1 MPLLVHTLRRAVL
14 PGRSTG
20 AHGGL
25 PGRQVWDKDFNKADD
40 PIARATVTLGE
51 GLEGTMS
58 LPVPGV
64 EGNDDVQQVSCSTAN
79 YPLATCH
86 LLLATCYLLMLLATY
101 C

>member
-1 MPLLVHTLRRAVL
+1 M
-14 PGRSTG
+14 
-20 AHGGL
+20 
-25 PGRQVWDKDFNKADD
+25 WDKDFNKADD

-79 YPLATCH
+79 YLLATCH
-86 LLLATCYLLMLLATY
+86 SLRTCYLLLATCYLLLAAD